1 MDKIRMQKL
10 AGILTESQYREQTN
24 KVQAEEAL
32 RKTIKEAVASI
43 LEKKKKTEKEPVGDD
58 MPLDLEEPGTE
69 MNFDA
74 PEMDFPK
81 EGGEDVGSAIDSTMN
96 AIETSATDLSP
107 EDKATL
113 LRLQGNV
120 QAFYNKKKTKAAV
133 AAASSGGQGRDI
145 SF

>member
-1 MDKIRMQKL
+1 MQKL

-24 KVQAEEAL
+24 TIQAEEAL

-43 LEKKKKTEKEPVGDD
+43 LEKKKKTEKETEEEPVGDD
-58 MPLDLEEPGTE
+58 VPLDLEEPGTE

-74 PEMDFPK
+74 PEMNFPE

>member
-10 AGILTESQYREQTN
+10 AGILTESQYREQKNTI
-24 KVQAEEAL
+24 QAEEAL
-32 RKTIKEAVASI
+32 KKTIKEAVASI
-43 LEKKKKTEKEPVGDD
+43 LEKKKKTEEEPVDD

-69 MNFDA
+69 DNFDA
-74 PEMDFPK
+74 PEMNFPE
-81 EGGEDVGSAIDSTMN
+81 EGGEDVSSAIDGAMN
-96 AIETSATDLSP
+96 AIETSATDLSA

>member
-1 MDKIRMQKL
+1 MQKL

-24 KVQAEEAL
+24 TIQAEEAL

-43 LEKKKKTEKEPVGDD
+43 LEKKKKAEEEPVGDD

-74 PEMDFPK
+74 PEMDFPE